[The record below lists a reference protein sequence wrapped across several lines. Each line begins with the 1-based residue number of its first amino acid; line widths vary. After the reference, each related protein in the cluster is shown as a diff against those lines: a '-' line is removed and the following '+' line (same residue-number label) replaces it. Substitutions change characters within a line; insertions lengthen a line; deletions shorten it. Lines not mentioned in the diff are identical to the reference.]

1 MSVITSDF
9 YCLNQLIVHLKFYL
23 KVYNIL
29 LRIPLILLSEKLSM
43 VPSIIE
49 LLFFALFN
57 LEITFPT
64 CLNNYRDNPTLT
76 PDINIWNTVDVMD
89 MSNVFSRFTSVN
101 PNIHY

>member
-1 MSVITSDF
+1 
-9 YCLNQLIVHLKFYL
+9 
-23 KVYNIL
+23 
-29 LRIPLILLSEKLSM
+29 M